1 MSKKPLVLALA
12 LASSLSLLTLSLVS
26 ASKTALGQG
35 NLLANPDFEA
45 GTSGWNVSYAA
56 TAVTVTTPVQS
67 GNWAAALNRSDA
79 GFEISIYQ
87 DVMVIPGATYTLT
100 GWIYKDEDAFKRA
113 CLRIDWRDPQWPP
126 LDSDWVTDDHGYYR
140 PITVGPVTPP
150 PDASKARISAVAE
163 IRTAGPPNPIYFD
176 DLRLTSNMMPTGCLP
191 LLLKNYQG

>member
-12 LASSLSLLTLSLVS
+12 LASSLSLLMLSLVS
-26 ASKTALGQG
+26 ASNTALGQG
-35 NLLANPDFEA
+35 NLLANGDFEA
-45 GTSGWNVSYAA
+45 GTSGWNVPYAA

-163 IRTAGPPNPIYFD
+163 IRTSPPTSPIFFD
-176 DLRLTSNMMPTGCLP
+176 DLRLTSNMMPNGFFP
-191 LLLKNYQG
+191 LSLKNYRR